1 MLISI
6 LSLRQGD
13 LIDDSIEREGI
24 QGTVRGLQDWI
35 DSLRESQKTSRIARD
50 QSRQE
55 ARRRW
60 AIRRTSQDVGMETD
74 GEIVLD
80 GLTAWMRGW
89 RDVEEGFQ
97 VRSRARQM
105 RRKKRQE
112 QQLRPREKL
121 EESSRRS
128 WAG

>member
-1 MLISI
+1 MPI

-13 LIDDSIEREGI
+13 LVEDSIELEGI

-35 DSLRESQKTSRIARD
+35 DRLRETQKMSRIARD
-50 QSRQE
+50 RSQQE

-60 AIRRTSQDVGMETD
+60 AIRRTSQDVVTETD

-105 RRKKRQE
+105 RREKRQE
-112 QQLRPREKL
+112 QHLRPREKL
-121 EESSRRS
+121 EEMSRRS